1 MAKNQK
7 EDNQNVDDVVLDAM
21 PGADPKPEE
30 DAKGYEVDLNFDDPV
45 ETEDKPEEE
54 EIDPKTITL
63 DIAKE
68 YLNPK
73 KKK

>member
-21 PGADPKPEE
+21 PGADPKTEE
-30 DAKGYEVDLNFDDPV
+30 DAKGYEVDLNFDAPV

-54 EIDPKTITL
+54 ET
-63 DIAKE
+63 E
-68 YLNPK
+68 
-73 KKK
+73 